1 MLAEASNAI
10 IVGFNVRPDAVA
22 AENAERSGVDMRL
35 YSIIY
40 DCIKRNRICYE
51 GYACS

>member
-35 YSIIY
+35 TALSTIVST
-40 DCIKRNRICYE
+40 KSNLQ
-51 GYACS
+51 